1 MRGIFG
7 SKRHKVTEKWR
18 RLYNEELNDLYYSQN
33 IIWVTKS
40 RRKMVAVHVA
50 RMGREEVNIGC

>member
-7 SKRHKVTEKWR
+7 PKRDKVTGKWR
-18 RLYNEELNDLYYSQN
+18 RLYEELNDLYYSQN